1 LDGPPGSQVPLR
13 LWVWHGSERSTATVG
28 VVTFPAEE
36 ATTTPSFAAPIRP
49 PAPVAP
55 PAAVHLSLHFP
66 APAVARVL
74 TRLRR
79 HGSRA
84 CRELVRHVRAGWRGR
99 RKSSDQDFIV
109 RALCVLAVVAQEEE
123 KRGTVAKAR
132 LRHCQKWLRRAE
144 DARITH
150 TQLFTDIE
158 NKYRALVRGEARHR
172 DRR

>member
-1 LDGPPGSQVPLR
+1 M
-13 LWVWHGSERSTATVG
+13 
-28 VVTFPAEE
+28 
-36 ATTTPSFAAPIRP
+36 
-49 PAPVAP
+49 
-55 PAAVHLSLHFP
+55 
-66 APAVARVL
+66 
-74 TRLRR
+74 RR

-84 CRELVRHVRAGWRGR
+84 CRELVRHVRGDWRRGR

-123 KRGTVAKAR
+123 KRGTVAEAR